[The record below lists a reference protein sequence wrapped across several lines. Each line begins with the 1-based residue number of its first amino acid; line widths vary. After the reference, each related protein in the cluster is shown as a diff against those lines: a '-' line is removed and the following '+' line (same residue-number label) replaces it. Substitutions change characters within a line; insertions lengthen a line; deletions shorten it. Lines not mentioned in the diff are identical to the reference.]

1 MRLLVLKIAAGTVAT
16 CLALGAV
23 GCKKTA
29 DSLPPPPPQV
39 VVVAV
44 VQKDVPVYSEWVGTT
59 EGFVN
64 ADIYPK
70 ISGYLLKQNYKDGDH
85 VKAGQLLFQIDD
97 RQYKAALD
105 QALGELAEQEADNK
119 KAQQDIARYKPLYE
133 QQVVSRQDYDH
144 VNQTAHAAAA
154 SVQAAEAAV
163 ETAKLNYDWCQVTSP
178 IDGIAGIAKTQV
190 GNLVG
195 NTSLLTTVSQLDP
208 IKVEFPL
215 SEREYLHFADRIK
228 QHEETGTSTNEPELQ
243 MVLADGNVYQYPG
256 HFYVA
261 NRQVNVQTGTIK
273 MQGLFPNPGSILR
286 PGLYAKIR
294 SPTDTLKGALLVPPD
309 AVIETQGQYQV
320 AVVGADNKVTIEP
333 VTLGK
338 LAGNLRII
346 ESGVTPGE
354 HVITEGL
361 QKVSDG
367 MEVVPTLAPAP
378 AGASQPD
385 ADAAGSSA
393 ATPAP

>member
-70 ISGYLLKQNYKDGDH
+70 ISGYLVKQNYTDGDH

-105 QALGELAEQEADNK
+105 QALGELAEQQADNK
-119 KAQQDIARYKPLYE
+119 KAQQDIARYKPLYD

-154 SVQAAEAAV
+154 SVQAAEATV

-228 QHEETGTSTNEPELQ
+228 QHEETGTSTNEPELA
-243 MVLADGNVYQYPG
+243 MVLADGSVYKYPG

-338 LAGNLRII
+338 LSGNLRII
-346 ESGVTPGE
+346 ESGVTLGE

-378 AGASQPD
+378 AAASQPD

>member
-39 VVVAV
+39 VVAAV

-70 ISGYLLKQNYKDGDH
+70 ISGYLLKQNYTDGDH

-105 QALGELAEQEADNK
+105 QALGELAEQQADNK

-154 SVQAAEAAV
+154 SVQAAEATV

-228 QHEETGTSTNEPELQ
+228 QHEETGTSTNEPELA
-243 MVLADGNVYQYPG
+243 MVLADGSVYKYPG

-273 MQGLFPNPGSILR
+273 MQGLFPESRFDPASRTLRENPLADRHAEGCAAGPTGRRDRDAGTI
-286 PGLYAKIR
+286 PGR
-294 SPTDTLKGALLVPPD
+294 SGGRRQ
-309 AVIETQGQYQV
+309 QGYDR
-320 AVVGADNKVTIEP
+320 ARHARKA
-333 VTLGK
+333 LGK
-338 LAGNLRII
+338 PENHRVGRDAGRTRHHGGPAKGVRRNG
-346 ESGVTPGE
+346 SGA
-354 HVITEGL
+354 H
-361 QKVSDG
+361 
-367 MEVVPTLAPAP
+367 ARA
-378 AGASQPD
+378 AGARRRK
-385 ADAAGSSA
+385 SA
-393 ATPAP
+393 